1 METKRP
7 SEIYREQM
15 NKEATEIMQKLES
28 ARDALIE
35 FSDAFVCCDHL
46 DILAKNSLTAAVIN
60 VDLTMSL
67 FKRAFEEQDAAN

>member
-1 METKRP
+1 MGTKRP

-35 FSDAFVCCDHL
+35 FSDMFICRDRL
-46 DILAKNSLTAAVIN
+46 EILARRCLTAAVIN
-60 VDLTMSL
+60 VELTMDL
-67 FKRAFEEQDAAN
+67 LKKGLEEK